1 MQAGLRKKI
10 INAVKLSASY
20 MFDEAIDL
28 LNEYIQV
35 ANQEIL
41 HAREAANLS
50 KELFKES
57 SKARKLYKRNQAAK
71 ELGLTIDTI
80 RNWEMNGLITVRRK
94 ENGYRIYDENDMKC
108 LRIIR
113 SLRCANYSLSA
124 ILRMMIKLKSN
135 QKDAGD
141 IYDILNTP
149 DEGDSI
155 VSACDKLAV
164 SLQNAIENA
173 SVAKEIIY
181 EIKIINN
188 TNPPL

>member
-1 MQAGLRKKI
+1 
-10 INAVKLSASY
+10 

>member
-1 MQAGLRKKI
+1 
-10 INAVKLSASY
+10 
-20 MFDEAIDL
+20 
-28 LNEYIQV
+28 
-35 ANQEIL
+35 
-41 HAREAANLS
+41 
-50 KELFKES
+50 
-57 SKARKLYKRNQAAK
+57 
-71 ELGLTIDTI
+71 
-80 RNWEMNGLITVRRK
+80 MNGLITVRRK